1 MDISS
6 SAYHAARKRLIT
18 SMIDR
23 NGVGLEIGPSHNPA
37 APKSEGYNVEIV
49 DHMDQAGLRE
59 KYKDDQGLNLAN
71 IEQVDYVWQGG
82 RLSRLIGDEARYDW
96 IIAAHVIEHMPD
108 LIAFIQDCQ
117 VLLRPGGII
126 SMVVPDKRYCFDHLR
141 RRSSTGD
148 VIQANVEARSRHTPG
163 QVYDHFSSACNLGGT
178 GSWHRNSLGKVD
190 FAHGSHTAESMLK
203 HSLTSDDY
211 LDVHGW
217 VFTPSSF
224 RLIIGDLNA
233 LGYIR
238 IDENSFTDTRDCE
251 FFVSYANQAPSGGF
265 DRLSLSK
272 AAIHEERQA
281 FFP

>member
-1 MDISS
+1 VDISS
-6 SAYHAARKRLIT
+6 SAYHAARKSLIT

-23 NGVGLEIGPSHNPA
+23 TGRGLEIGPSHNPA

-49 DHMDQAGLRE
+49 DHMDQSGLLE
-59 KYKDDQGLNLAN
+59 KYKDDLGLNLEN
-71 IEQVDYVWQGG
+71 IEEVDHVWQGG
-82 RLSRLIGDEARYDW
+82 RLAQLIGDKARYDW

-117 VLLRPGGII
+117 ALLRPGGII
-126 SMVVPDKRYCFDHLR
+126 SLVVPDKRYCFDHLR
-141 RRSSTGD
+141 RLSSTGD
-148 VIQANVEARSRHTPG
+148 VVQANVERRSRHTPG
-163 QVYDHFSSACNLGGT
+163 QVYDHFSSACKLDES
-178 GSWHRNSLGKVD
+178 GSWHRNSYGKIEFV
-190 FAHGSHTAESMLK
+190 HGPHAGESMLK
-203 HSLTSDDY
+203 QCLASDDY
-211 LDVHGW
+211 FDVHGW

-233 LGYIR
+233 LGYVR
-238 IDENSFTDTRDCE
+238 IDEVSFTDTRDCE
-251 FFVSYANQAPSGGF
+251 FFVSYANQASSAEF